1 MSLFQTVN
9 TPSGVQTKVAQPA
22 PAPAPAPVV
31 QTQEQI
37 AAAAKRVLN
46 KQQQTNML
54 ALQKKVAAENVKSN
68 FGYPRKITVEHIKG
82 TTKYS
87 VVPAPT
93 KPS

>member
-9 TPSGVQTKVAQPA
+9 TPSGVQTKVAQ
-22 PAPAPAPVV
+22 PAPAPVV